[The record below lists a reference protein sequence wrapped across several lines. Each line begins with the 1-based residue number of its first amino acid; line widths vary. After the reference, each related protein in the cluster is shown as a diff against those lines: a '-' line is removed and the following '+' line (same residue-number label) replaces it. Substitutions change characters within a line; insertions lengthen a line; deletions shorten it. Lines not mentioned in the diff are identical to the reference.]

1 MSFVTR
7 YLSLLVLGL
16 LFLWS
21 GAFAPP
27 ASAAAFTMDDYVQ
40 VVLNRKPPS
49 SAVSPP
55 QSAPQPPAAPKEADA
70 SSPSP
75 AASPSAPAQSS
86 GGSVSPQPI
95 RTPQD
100 YYNAVVNKKSSTVYY
115 NPQFPSSTTPA
126 NSPSSPS
133 GDRNAPGQQQPTASP
148 PASAA
153 LTADE
158 ARLFGLINSARSS
171 EGVLPLELDM
181 RLVEIARLKAQDMV
195 ANNYFGHISPT
206 YGSPREMLRKFGVSF
221 RSAGE
226 NICKA
231 ADVYRA
237 HLLLM
242 NSPEGHRENIL
253 NPDFTRVGVAVV
265 PQGSYVVVVE
275 LFIAP

>member
-1 MSFVTR
+1 MAFGIR
-7 YLSLLVLGL
+7 CLALLVLCL
-16 LFLWS
+16 SLWS
-21 GAFAPP
+21 GVLVSP
-27 ASAAAFTMDDYVQ
+27 AAASSFTMDDYVQ
-40 VVLNRKPPS
+40 AVLNKKPLP

-55 QSAPQPPAAPKEADA
+55 QSTTPQPAAAQEKPAN
-70 SSPSP
+70 SPSP
-75 AASPSAPAQSS
+75 ATSPSAASS
-86 GGSVSPQPI
+86 SSSTAVQPI

-100 YYNAVVNKKSSTVYY
+100 YYNAVINKKTTTVYY
-115 NPQFPSSTTPA
+115 NWQSSSSTAPASTTP
-126 NSPSSPS
+126 PS
-133 GDRNAPGQQQPTASP
+133 GNQNAPEQQQPASP
-148 PASAA
+148 PSVPGG

-158 ARLFGLINSARSS
+158 ARLFGLINSARSG
-171 EGVLPLELDM
+171 EGVPPLELDT

-195 ANNYFGHISPT
+195 ANNYFGHVSPT

-231 ADVYRA
+231 ADVNRA

-253 NPDFTRVGVAVV
+253 NPDFTKVGVAVV
-265 PQGSYVVVVE
+265 PQGSYVLVVE